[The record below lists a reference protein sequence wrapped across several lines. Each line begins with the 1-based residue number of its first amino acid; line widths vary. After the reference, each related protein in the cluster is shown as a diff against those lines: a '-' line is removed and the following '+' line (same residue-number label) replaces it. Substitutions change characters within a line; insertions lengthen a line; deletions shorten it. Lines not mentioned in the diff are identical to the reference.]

1 MRSSMLRMFKVF
13 NYDRKGYTDDEL
25 LNVVMPYRAI
35 DLKEF
40 DKIINEKKFKKV
52 FGEING
58 EKNVR
63 LPKELQ
69 EAGEKQ
75 PLIYNKQFYVYT
87 SFPPEI
93 IFEEGVV
100 KKLVDTYKI
109 AEPFAKFLSK
119 PILNL
124 KS

>member
-1 MRSSMLRMFKVF
+1 MLILTNKTLPLDFM
-13 NYDRKGYTDDEL
+13 
-25 LNVVMPYRAI
+25 
-35 DLKEF
+35 
-40 DKIINEKKFKKV
+40 KKFKKV

-93 IFEEGVV
+93 IFEEG
-100 KKLVDTYKI
+100 L
-109 AEPFAKFLSK
+109 
-119 PILNL
+119 
-124 KS
+124 